1 MPERQYRTLTKR
13 IVDRLAVNGKD
24 AVFWDSE
31 LPGFGIRVY
40 PTGRKI
46 YVVQTRA
53 NGRSKRFTVGCHGDI
68 APDQARK
75 DAANI
80 IARLK
85 AGLPP
90 VEQEPQPEPTVAA
103 LAERYE
109 RECVAMHCK
118 PNTIKHYGL
127 MLKKHILRFQFGL
140 SDIPTVANRT
150 VDILVKMFNMA
161 ELWEMRPPGRNPC
174 RSVRRYK
181 VEPHKE
187 RFLTPRELA
196 RLGRT
201 LDIAPGKHLA
211 SRHAAAAVR
220 LLVLTGCR
228 RNEIM
233 GLAWDDLDFEAGE
246 MRLAD
251 SKAGPRIVPMPPAAA
266 EVLADLPRT
275 PDNRWVFPG
284 RKKGTHQTNIN
295 DSWNRIRKH
304 ADLDGVRLHDLRHS
318 FASRAL
324 ALGEGLPMI
333 GELLGHRQVNTTA
346 RYAHLARES
355 VRASTARVADSIGAD
370 ILTEQDGAA

>member
-13 IVDRLAVNGKD
+13 IADRLAVNGKD

-40 PTGRKI
+40 PTGRKV

-53 NGRSKRFTVGCHGDI
+53 NGKSKRFTVGHHGDI
-68 APDQARK
+68 APDHARK

-90 VEQEPQPEPTVAA
+90 VEQEPQPEPTVAD

-109 RECVAMHCK
+109 REYVAMHCK
-118 PNTIKHYGL
+118 PHTIKHYGL

-140 SDIPTVANRT
+140 SDMPTVANRT

-174 RSVRRYK
+174 RSVRRYQ

-196 RLGRT
+196 
-201 LDIAPGKHLA
+201 
-211 SRHAAAAVR
+211 
-220 LLVLTGCR
+220 
-228 RNEIM
+228 
-233 GLAWDDLDFEAGE
+233 
-246 MRLAD
+246 
-251 SKAGPRIVPMPPAAA
+251 
-266 EVLADLPRT
+266 
-275 PDNRWVFPG
+275 
-284 RKKGTHQTNIN
+284 
-295 DSWNRIRKH
+295 
-304 ADLDGVRLHDLRHS
+304 
-318 FASRAL
+318 
-324 ALGEGLPMI
+324 
-333 GELLGHRQVNTTA
+333 
-346 RYAHLARES
+346 
-355 VRASTARVADSIGAD
+355 
-370 ILTEQDGAA
+370 